1 MKNIVFIPNVKG
13 TDEKR
18 LREVAYDLSIKSW
31 QSWCEKNGCEL
42 VVMNELVHD
51 YDEMKITWQRYY
63 VLEILENS
71 NIEYDQVLMVDA
83 DTLVHPNCPNFF
95 EMTEHKYV
103 GVHNYGSY
111 DWILRSIENYS
122 HYFFNGKMFPYY
134 EYINGGFQIFNRKH
148 KEFLKSVVQFYWDN
162 KDNLLEVQNKLFN
175 GTDQTPMNFLLR
187 EHNIDLK
194 ILPYEF
200 NMQDMNR
207 FEVLGNDMLHTRH
220 GWVYHFNCGVRPH
233 PRAWMEATYDYLYRS
248 IDENTK

>member
-95 EMTEHKYV
+95 EMTEHKYT

-111 DWILRSIENYS
+111 DWIIRSIEIYQK
-122 HYFFNGKMFPYY
+122 YFFSDISLPFY

-200 NMQDMNR
+200 NMQDMMR
-207 FEVLGNDMLHTRH
+207 VEVLGADMLHTKY
-220 GWVYHFNCGVRPH
+220 GWIYHFNCGVKPH